1 MNNIDIVERLI
12 SIKNNALERS
22 RQEAKGNPFLQT
34 EIREYILRNGIEQL
48 VMEIQ
53 NGMYVHYRM
62 VKNVPN
68 CQLHMISDPDMDTQD
83 SCSCQDLVRQTG

>member
-22 RQEAKGNPFLQT
+22 RREAQGNPFLQT

-53 NGMYVHYRM
+53 NSLYVQYRL
-62 VKNVPN
+62 VKIVP
-68 CQLHMISDPDMDTQD
+68 D
-83 SCSCQDLVRQTG
+83 SELNITSGSA